1 MTSGELIEYLMQF
14 DRDTAVV
21 AVLDQMYSTE
31 LRLTVTETICRQYSS
46 QPVLVIG
53 EGWED

>member
-1 MTSGELIEYLMQF
+1 MTSGELIEHLRQF

-21 AVLDQMYSTE
+21 AVLDQTYSTE

>member
-1 MTSGELIEYLMQF
+1 MTSGELIEYLRQF
-14 DRDTAVV
+14 DQDTAVV
-21 AVLDQMYSTE
+21 AVLDQTYSTE

>member
-1 MTSGELIEYLMQF
+1 MTSGELIEYLRQF
-14 DRDTAVV
+14 DRDAAVV
-21 AVLDQMYSTE
+21 AVLDQTYSTE